1 MYIAS
6 HMNYENHLQEILC
19 NFLYVNKLGIGGD
32 DLKTQ
37 FLHNWMVTMY
47 MAMLQWFKNSI
58 FAQLNGHNVHG
69 HVTVY
74 EAITFHKAG
83 DIL

>member
-1 MYIAS
+1 MYIVS
-6 HMNYENHLQEILC
+6 LMKIMQEILC
-19 NFLYVNKLGIGGD
+19 NFLYVNKLGIGSD

-37 FLHNWMVTMY
+37 LLH
-47 MAMLQWFKNSI
+47 K
-58 FAQLNGHNVHG
+58 LNGHNVHG

>member
-47 MAMLQWFKNSI
+47 MAMLQFMKLLP
-58 FAQLNGHNVHG
+58 FTKQGNVPLIEEHCPSYG
-69 HVTVY
+69 RDH
-74 EAITFHKAG
+74 
-83 DIL
+83 

>member
-1 MYIAS
+1 MKI
-6 HMNYENHLQEILC
+6 MQEILC
-19 NFLYVNKLGIGGD
+19 NFLYVNKLGIGSD

-37 FLHNWMVTMY
+37 LLH
-47 MAMLQWFKNSI
+47 K
-58 FAQLNGHNVHG
+58 LNGHNVHG